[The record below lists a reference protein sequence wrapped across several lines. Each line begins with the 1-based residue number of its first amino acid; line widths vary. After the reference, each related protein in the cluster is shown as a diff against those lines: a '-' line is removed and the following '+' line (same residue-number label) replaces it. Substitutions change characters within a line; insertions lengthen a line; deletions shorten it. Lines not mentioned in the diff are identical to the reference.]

1 MIRRPP
7 RSTLFPYTTLFR
19 SQHGPGPG
27 GAVSAQERDLHVLR
41 HGQGG
46 IDAGDLKLAGD
57 SEPTDHVGRTTGDV
71 LAAEADR
78 SGVGGKGA
86 GDDVEQRGLAA
97 TVGADDAAQLPGADG
112 QVDPPQDV
120 EPAEPLGDPAD
131 LEERWGHGTRPATIT
146 PCTGSAP

>member
-1 MIRRPP
+1 MPCSCCSCRMSSTVADVSVADMPAVGSASRR
-7 RSTLFPYTTLFR
+7 SF
-19 SQHGPGPG
+19 
-27 GAVSAQERDLHVLR
+27 
-41 HGQGG
+41 
-46 IDAGDLKLAGD
+46 
-57 SEPTDHVGRTTGDV
+57 
-71 LAAEADR
+71 AAEADR